1 MLNVFK
7 LPLEF
12 FTQICKSNEYD
23 IIRLYL
29 KGSEIDQKTDTPVL
43 VGVMFSYV
51 NNDNYNAMIVGLN
64 YDYAHK
70 FNCYK
75 QILSR
80 QFLEQKLNC
89 NQLDLAFTAELE
101 KKIGVK
107 PLDVFAYVQSKEHL
121 KGSILEFL

>member
-7 LPLEF
+7 LPLEI

-75 QILSR
+75 QILFQTVLR
-80 QFLEQKLNC
+80 AKKLNC

-101 KKIGVK
+101 KKNW
-107 PLDVFAYVQSKEHL
+107 VQNH
-121 KGSILEFL
+121 